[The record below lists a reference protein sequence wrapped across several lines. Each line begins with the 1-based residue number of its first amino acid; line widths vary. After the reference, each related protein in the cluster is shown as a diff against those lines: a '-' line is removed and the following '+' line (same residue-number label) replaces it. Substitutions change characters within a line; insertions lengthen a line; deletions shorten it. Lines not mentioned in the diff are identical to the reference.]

1 MVLKSTLQ
9 SIKNSKKLITSKIIC
24 LKSNCYTNR
33 KIITKMSNAALEIP
47 KALLI
52 RSLKNYTQLKPKI
65 IVQRAM
71 NFFKMVSKLK
81 INKMS
86 IIRVTL

>member
-1 MVLKSTLQ
+1 
-9 SIKNSKKLITSKIIC
+9 
-24 LKSNCYTNR
+24 
-33 KIITKMSNAALEIP
+33 MSNAALEIP